1 MKKNKNKNKNKLR
14 ATPRPWKSLVL
25 SVLLASPVMAMA
37 DYPDKPIQLIV
48 PWAAGG
54 GSDAAARGIAAALEQ
69 ELGTTVNVVN
79 RTGGS
84 GVVGHT
90 VMATAKPDGYTLGFI
105 TGELNMMH
113 WQGLT
118 KINREDFTPIG
129 MTNYDYPG
137 VQISA
142 DAPYNDITELLSTIK
157 EKPKG
162 TFKASGTGMGGI
174 WHVAFAGLLMDQGIA
189 PDQVTWI
196 PSQGA
201 APAMVEL
208 AAGGLEIVP
217 SSVPEAR
224 AMIDAGKAKGLAV
237 VSPERNPSFPNIP
250 TIKETLSS
258 DYSLGE
264 WRGVAGPKDMDPA
277 VVAKLE
283 KALEAAYK
291 SELYQDFMTKQGF
304 GMEWRNADD
313 FKTFLAENDAYMGRI
328 IEGIGLKK

>member
-1 MKKNKNKNKNKLR
+1 MTNNKNS
-14 ATPRPWKSLVL
+14 ACGPFRPVKAILL
-25 SVLLASPVMAMA
+25 SVLLTSPLTAFA
-37 DYPDKPIQLIV
+37 EYPDKPIQLIV

-69 ELGTTVNVVN
+69 QLGITINVVN
-79 RTGGS
+79 RTGGG

-90 VMATAKPDGYTLGFI
+90 VMAAAKPDGYTLGFI

-118 KINREDFTPIG
+118 KISREDFTPIG

-142 DAPYNDITELLSTIK
+142 DSPHKDVAALFTAIK
-157 EKPKG
+157 ESPKG

-174 WHVAFAGLLMDQGIA
+174 WHVAFAGLLMDQGIQ

-237 VSPERNPSFPNIP
+237 VSPERNPSFPDIP
-250 TIKETLSS
+250 TVKETLGS

-264 WRGVAGPKDMDPA
+264 WRGVAGPKGMDPA

-283 KALEAAYK
+283 TALEAAYK

-304 GMEWRNADD
+304 GMEWRKGDD
-313 FKTFLAENDAYMGRI
+313 FKQFLAENDEYMGRI

>member
-1 MKKNKNKNKNKLR
+1 MIKNKLR
-14 ATPRPWKSLVL
+14 ATPRPLKTLVL
-25 SVLLASPVMAMA
+25 SILLASPAMAMA

-54 GSDAAARGIAAALEQ
+54 GSDAAARGIAAALEH

-90 VMATAKPDGYTLGFI
+90 VMAKSKPDGYTLGFI

-142 DAPYNDITELLSTIK
+142 DAPYSNITELLGAIK

-237 VSPERNPSFPNIP
+237 VSPERNSSFPNIP

-264 WRGVAGPKDMDPA
+264 WRGVAGPKGMDPA

-291 SELYQDFMTKQGF
+291 SDLYQDFMTKQGF

>member
-1 MKKNKNKNKNKLR
+1 MTDNQRNARGRFRPLKTILFSALL
-14 ATPRPWKSLVL
+14 ATPL
-25 SVLLASPVMAMA
+25 MAFA
-37 DYPDKPIQLIV
+37 EYPEKPIQLIV

-54 GSDAAARGIAAALEQ
+54 GSDAAARGIAAALEV
-69 ELGTTVNVVN
+69 ELGTTINVVN
-79 RTGGS
+79 RTGGG

-90 VMATAKPDGYTLGFI
+90 VMAAAKPDGYTLGFI

-118 KINREDFTPIG
+118 KITREDFTPIAL
-129 MTNYDYPG
+129 TNYDYPG

-142 DAPYNDITELLSTIK
+142 DAPYNNVSELFAAIK
-157 EKPKG
+157 EQPKG

-224 AMIDAGKAKGLAV
+224 AMIEAGKAKGLAV

-250 TIKETLSS
+250 SIKEALGT

-264 WRGVAGPKDMDPA
+264 WRGVAGPKGMDPA
-277 VVAKLE
+277 VIAKLE

-291 SELYQDFMTKQGF
+291 SDLYQDFMTKQGF
-304 GMEWRNADD
+304 GMEWRNAED
-313 FKTFLAENDAYMGRI
+313 FKAFLVENDAYMGNI

>member
-1 MKKNKNKNKNKLR
+1 MTDTKHSARRPFRPLKTLLLSALL
-14 ATPRPWKSLVL
+14 ATPL
-25 SVLLASPVMAMA
+25 MAFA
-37 DYPDKPIQLIV
+37 EYPDKPIQLIV

-54 GSDAAARGIAAALEQ
+54 GSDAAARGIAAALEE
-69 ELGTTVNVVN
+69 ELGTTINVVN
-79 RTGGS
+79 RTGGG

-142 DAPYNDITELLSTIK
+142 DAPYNSVNDLLAAIK

-162 TFKASGTGMGGI
+162 TFKASGTGLGGI
-174 WHVAFAGLLMDQGIA
+174 WHVAFAGLLMDQNIA

-224 AMIDAGKAKGLAV
+224 AMIEAGKAKGLAV

-250 TIKETLSS
+250 TLKEATGS
-258 DYSLGE
+258 DYTLGE
-264 WRGVAGPKDMDPA
+264 WRGIAGPKGMDPA

-291 SELYQDFMTKQGF
+291 SDLYQDFMKKQGF
-304 GMEWRNADD
+304 GVEWRNAED
-313 FKTFLAENDAYMGRI
+313 FKKFLAENDAYMGGI
-328 IEGIGLKK
+328 IDGIGLKK

>member
-1 MKKNKNKNKNKLR
+1 MKNDDRNGRPFLLR
-14 ATPRPWKSLVL
+14 PFRALLL
-25 SVLLASPVMAMA
+25 SALFTSPLALA
-37 DYPDKPIQLIV
+37 DYPERPIQLIV

-54 GSDAAARGIAAALEQ
+54 GSDAAARGIATALEK

-79 RTGGS
+79 RPGGG

-90 VMATAKPDGYTLGFI
+90 AMASARPDGYTLGFI
-105 TGELNMMH
+105 TGELNMLH

-118 KINREDFTPIG
+118 KISREDFTPLA

-137 VQISA
+137 VQIAA
-142 DAPYNDITELLSTIK
+142 DAPYNDVQSLLAAIK

-162 TFKASGTGMGGI
+162 TFSASGTGLGGI
-174 WHVAFAGLLMDQGIA
+174 WHVAFAGLLLDQDIP
-189 PDQVTWI
+189 PDQVRWI

-208 AAGGLEIVP
+208 AAGNLEIVP

-224 AMIDAGKAKGLAV
+224 SMIDAGKAKGLAV
-237 VSPERNPSFPNIP
+237 VSPERNPAFPNIP
-250 TIKETLSS
+250 TIKETIGS

-264 WRGVAGPKDMDPA
+264 WRGVAGPKGMDPA
-277 VVAKLE
+277 VVEKLG

-291 SELYQDFMTKQGF
+291 SDTYQDFMKKQGF
-304 GMEWRNADD
+304 GVEWRNPTE
-313 FKTFLAENDAYMGRI
+313 FKTFLAENDEYMGGI
-328 IEGIGLKK
+328 IEKIGLKK

>member
-1 MKKNKNKNKNKLR
+1 MTDNKHNTRGPFGVMKPILLCALL
-14 ATPRPWKSLVL
+14 ATPL
-25 SVLLASPVMAMA
+25 MAFA
-37 DYPDKPIQLIV
+37 EYPDKPIQLIV

-69 ELGTTVNVVN
+69 QLGTTINVVN

-142 DAPYNDITELLSTIK
+142 EAPYSNVKELLTAIK

-174 WHVAFAGLLMDQGIA
+174 WHVAFAGLLLDQGIKS
-189 PDQVTWI
+189 DQVTWI

-224 AMIDAGKAKGLAV
+224 AMIEAGKAKGLAI
-237 VSPERNPSFPNIP
+237 VSPKRNPSFPDIP
-250 TIKETLSS
+250 TIKEALGS

-264 WRGVAGPKDMDPA
+264 WRGVAGPKGMDPA

-291 SELYQDFMTKQGF
+291 SSLYQDFMTKQGF
-304 GMEWRNADD
+304 GMEWRNAAD